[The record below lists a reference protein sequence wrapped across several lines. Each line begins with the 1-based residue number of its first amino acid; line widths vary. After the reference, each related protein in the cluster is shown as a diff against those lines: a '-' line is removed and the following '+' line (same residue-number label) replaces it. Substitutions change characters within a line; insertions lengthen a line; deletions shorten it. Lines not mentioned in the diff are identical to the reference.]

1 MCIRVTRE
9 YFIMTNLSKPS
20 KPEFEDSGPD
30 EGRISFWEQ
39 QHCIPYFMLL
49 ATFFF
54 AIV

>member
-1 MCIRVTRE
+1 MRIRVTRV

-49 ATFFF
+49 ATFFLP
-54 AIV
+54 